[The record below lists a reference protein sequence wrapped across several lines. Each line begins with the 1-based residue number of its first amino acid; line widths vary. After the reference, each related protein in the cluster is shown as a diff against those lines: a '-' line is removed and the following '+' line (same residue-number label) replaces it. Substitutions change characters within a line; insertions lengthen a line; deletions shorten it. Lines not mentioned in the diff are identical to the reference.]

1 MKAFV
6 VLCAVIGL
14 LSPITACQEFDR
26 SLAPIQ
32 SVSFDISEA
41 DPMANVMATIEY
53 GLPDGCYSFDKTR
66 IVEITG
72 GLDIAVWIK
81 KPVNAQACDTV
92 FTIESTMV
100 DLGKRFSPGNTYAI
114 RINGED
120 HSITIPQKGTSPDT
134 IIKPAIIS
142 KVEIR
147 IAESYPPQ
155 VFIDIRGLLI
165 DSCTTLNGVDTKRQG
180 NIIDISVTTQ
190 RPKDAV
196 CAQVVSYFSTSVPL
210 GSDFAADQTY
220 TLRVNGQAQQFNL
233 SGNPNQTIR
242 PTQTATPPITKPPS
256 SAVPPGSV
264 LPPTTFPS
272 SGRTG

>member
-1 MKAFV
+1 M
-6 VLCAVIGL
+6 CAVIGL
-14 LSPITACQEFDR
+14 LFPITACQEFDR

-41 DPMANVMATIEY
+41 DPLADVTVNIEY
-53 GLPDGCYSFDKTR
+53 GLPDGCYSFDKTKT
-66 IVEITG
+66 VEITG
-72 GLDIAVWIK
+72 GFDIGVWIK
-81 KPVNAQACDTV
+81 RPVNSQACTAV
-92 FTIESTMV
+92 YTIESTMV

-120 HSITIPQKGTSPDT
+120 HSITIPKKGTSPDT

-155 VFIDIRGLLI
+155 VFIDIRGLLT

-180 NIIDISVTTQ
+180 NVIDITVTTQ

-196 CAQVVSYFSTSVPL
+196 CAQVVSYFSTTVPL

-233 SGNPNQTIR
+233 SGNPNQTLR

-256 SAVPPGSV
+256 SAVPPESV

-272 SGRTG
+272 PGRTG